1 MTLIRMKASI
11 TNLDAVRERLT
22 ASPVK
27 IQEEAPVEAQEEAP
41 VLEPAPDEIIR
52 FELTREC
59 AEWLIADIDKRR
71 KRIGQCVSEPNTRQR
86 KREKREHELYFVA
99 QASDAIN
106 NALNKTEIND

>member
-1 MTLIRMKASI
+1 MVKVSI
-11 TNLDAVRERLT
+11 TNLDALRERLT

-27 IQEEAPVEAQEEAP
+27 EQEETPVQ
-41 VLEPAPDEIIR
+41 EPAADETIR

-71 KRIGQCVSEPNTRQR
+71 KRIGQCVSEPNTRQK

-99 QASDAIN
+99 QTSDAIN
-106 NALNKTEIND
+106 NAINNAKINVK

>member
-11 TNLDAVRERLT
+11 TNLDAVRERLM
-22 ASPVK
+22 AQPVK
-27 IQEEAPVEAQEEAP
+27 AQEEAP
-41 VLEPAPDEIIR
+41 VKEPVANEIIR

-71 KRIGQCVSEPNTRQR
+71 KRIGQCVSEPNTRQK

-106 NALNKTEIND
+106 NALNNTNNYDT

>member
-1 MTLIRMKASI
+1 MKASI

-27 IQEEAPVEAQEEAP
+27 AQEVEP
-41 VLEPAPDEIIR
+41 VKEPVANEIIR

-99 QASDAIN
+99 QASEAIN
-106 NALNKTEIND
+106 NALNKTEINVK

>member
-1 MTLIRMKASI
+1 MKASI

-27 IQEEAPVEAQEEAP
+27 VQEETPAKEPVAN
-41 VLEPAPDEIIR
+41 EIIS

-71 KRIGQCVSEPNTRQR
+71 KRIEQCVTDPNTRQR

-99 QASDAIN
+99 QVSNAIN
-106 NALNKTEIND
+106 NALNNTKQL

>member
-1 MTLIRMKASI
+1 MAKVSI
-11 TNLDAVRERLT
+11 TNLDAVRERLA

-27 IQEEAPVEAQEEAP
+27 AQEETPVEEQEEATVQ
-41 VLEPAPDEIIR
+41 EPAADEIIR

-106 NALNKTEIND
+106 NALNKTEINVK

>member
-1 MTLIRMKASI
+1 MVKVSI

-27 IQEEAPVEAQEEAP
+27 VQEETPVEAQEEAP
-41 VLEPAPDEIIR
+41 VQEPAADEIIR

-71 KRIGQCVSEPNTRQR
+71 KRIGQCVSEPNTRQK

-99 QASDAIN
+99 KASDAIN
-106 NALNKTEIND
+106 NALNKIEST

>member
-1 MTLIRMKASI
+1 MKASI

-27 IQEEAPVEAQEEAP
+27 TQEETPAKEPVAN
-41 VLEPAPDEIIR
+41 EIIR

-59 AEWLIADIDKRR
+59 AEWLIADIDQRR
-71 KRIGQCVSEPNTRQR
+71 KRIEQCVTDPNTRQR

-106 NALNKTEIND
+106 NALNNTNNYDI